1 MFYKLLRLI
10 RYFSNLPAI
19 FFLELGSFY
28 SKIIKFIDYKNYEVS
43 WEDQLQK
50 KIDKKK
56 GKKIFITKKEFISFF
71 TPTTISSYRSK
82 TFFSKEPDTIKWL
95 NNKGKKNKVLFDI
108 GGNMGIYSIY
118 FTKKFSSF
126 SYIFEPSF
134 KNLNLIERNIALNNL
149 NEKITVIPNPV
160 YKKNI
165 VSKLFQ
171 LENNVAGSATTT
183 FDDQVVKNKIT
194 NLLKK
199 RSQMTGLKVLSFS
212 IDNLVKNK
220 IIKKPDLI
228 KIDVDGNEYDVIL
241 GAQQILKA
249 SKNLSLLIEIQSY
262 NKNKTLLLLKKL
274 GFKILSSRGK
284 NFILEK
290 K

>member
-10 RYFSNLPAI
+10 RYLSNLPAI
-19 FFLELGSFY
+19 FLLEIASFY
-28 SKIIKFIDYKNYEVS
+28 SIIIKFMDYKNYEVF
-43 WEDQLQK
+43 WEDQLQI

-56 GKKIFITKKEFISFF
+56 GKKIYLDDKKYISFY

-82 TFFSKEPDTIKWL
+82 TFFSKEPDTINWL
-95 NNKGKKNKVLFDI
+95 NNLGKRNKVLYDI

-118 FTKKFSSF
+118 FSKKFNSL

-134 KNLNLIERNIALNNL
+134 RNLNLIERNIRLNNV
-149 NEKITVIPNPV
+149 NNKISIIPNPI

-171 LENNVAGSATTT
+171 LKSNVAGSATST
-183 FDDQVVKNKIT
+183 FDNKNIKERLS
-194 NLLKK
+194 NLIAQK
-199 RSQMTGLKVLSFS
+199 SQMIGINVLSFS
-212 IDNLVKNK
+212 LDNLVRNK

-241 GAQQILKA
+241 GAQKTLLNG
-249 SKNLSLLIEIQSY
+249 KNLSILIEIQSY
-262 NKNKTLLLLKKL
+262 NKNKTLKLLKRL
-274 GFKILSSRGK
+274 GFKIVSSRGK
-284 NFILEK
+284 NFILK
-290 K
+290 KK